1 MGRIDLILLILLI
14 LTVFYVFVQQAIIND
29 YKGLTAEQS
38 DRLHTK
44 DTTIRNLLATNSSL
58 RAEMNTVN
66 ERIRGQFEV
75 KTMEIT
81 FYAPLDPDAV
91 EGMCYSGDPNIT
103 ASGERVMVGLTAAAD
118 KSIPFGTRIFV
129 EGFGWRV
136 VHDRGGS
143 IQGDRIDIAVATK
156 EEALRLGRKQATV
169 LIWKGEAK

>member
-1 MGRIDLILLILLI
+1 MGRIDLIILILLI

-29 YKGLTAEQS
+29 YKGITSEQS
-38 DRLHTK
+38 DRLHRK
-44 DTTIRNLLATNSSL
+44 DTTIRNLLTTNSSL

-66 ERIRGQFEV
+66 ERIQGQFEV

-91 EGMCYSGDPNIT
+91 EGMCYSGDPKIT
-103 ASGERVMVGLTAAAD
+103 ASGERVIVGLTAAAD

-136 VHDRGGS
+136 VQDRGGS

-156 EEALRLGRKQATV
+156 DEALRLGRKQAIV
-169 LIWKGEAK
+169 LIWKGEVK